1 VKIVTLLSI
10 IGNAQVVPQYLC
22 LNLSRRTKA
31 RKGKIVDKEIYL
43 AGGCFWGVEKYFSLI
58 DGVKATSVGY
68 ANGLTDNP
76 SYEDVCFRDS
86 GHAETVQVVYEPAK
100 ISLRFLLT
108 MFFEII
114 DPTTLNRQGNDRGT
128 QYRSAIFY
136 TAEEDLPVIKESLAN
151 LQLKHRDPLAIEVK
165 PLDHYYLA
173 EDYHQ
178 NYLAKNP
185 QGYCHIGRQ
194 KFAAAARIKPEAS

>member
-1 VKIVTLLSI
+1 V
-10 IGNAQVVPQYLC
+10 Q
-22 LNLSRRTKA
+22 
-31 RKGKIVDKEIYL
+31 KGKIVDKEIYL

-68 ANGLTDNP
+68 ANGKTKNP

-86 GHAETVQVVYEPAK
+86 GHAETVHVVYAPTK
-100 ISLRFLLT
+100 VGLRFLLA

-136 TAEEDLPVIKESLAN
+136 TAEEDLPLIKESLAK
-151 LQLKHRDPLAIEVK
+151 LQLKYKDPLVVEVK

-178 NYLAKNP
+178 DYLAKNP
-185 QGYCHIGRQ
+185 QGYCHIGSQ
-194 KFAAAARIKPEAS
+194 KFKTAAKIKPNV